1 MKRTKSIKTKPKPA
15 RSRRSGKKL
24 EPVRLQDVDLFGEP
38 ITDAYFAPRFASEE
52 LSTGWGTY
60 SRYGD

>member
-1 MKRTKSIKTKPKPA
+1 MKSSKFIKTKTKA
-15 RSRRSGKKL
+15 CSARRSGKKL

-38 ITDAYFAPRFASEE
+38 ITDAYFAPRYASEE
-52 LSTGWGTY
+52 LSTGWGKY